1 MAETLEPN
9 DSVTIE
15 EMVIAQMFE
24 QEALINLLDRKGL
37 ITKAEFLDEVKRL
50 KEKAAKAH

>member
-1 MAETLEPN
+1 MAEQLNPKEVVTL
-9 DSVTIE
+9 E

-24 QEALINLLDRKGL
+24 QEVLINLLDRKGL
-37 ITKAEFLDEVKRL
+37 IKKAEFLDEVKRL